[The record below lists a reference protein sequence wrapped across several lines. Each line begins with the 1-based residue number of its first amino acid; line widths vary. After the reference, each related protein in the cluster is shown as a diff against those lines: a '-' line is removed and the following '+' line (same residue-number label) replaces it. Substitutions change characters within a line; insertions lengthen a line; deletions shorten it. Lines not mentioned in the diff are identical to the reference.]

1 MQNVPNISVY
11 EQQVLTAGVSSS
23 GGAFT
28 NQAAQVANDCMV
40 INEGTV
46 GAQVIFSNVANP
58 TAVNSGA
65 ASGTSQTRVP
75 PGAVMNIAK
84 GNASYFA
91 AITDSGSAKLFF
103 HAGSGS

>member
-11 EQQVLTAGVSSS
+11 EQQVLTAGTSSTA
-23 GGAFT
+23 GAFT
-28 NQAAQVANDCMV
+28 NQAAQAASDCMV

-46 GAQVIFSNVANP
+46 GAQVVFSNVANP
-58 TAVNSGA
+58 TAVNS
-65 ASGTSQTRVP
+65 ASANTTNQTRVP

-84 GNASYFA
+84 GNAQYFA
-91 AITDSGSAKLFF
+91 AITDNGSAKLFF